1 MANYVSPGVYTIEK
15 DISEYTP
22 SINTSVVG
30 IVGFAPKGPT
40 NKATLITSQ
49 NQLLR
54 TFGEPSEA
62 LTGQALEGGL
72 EILETTNQ
80 LYFIRAADATTAADA
95 SATLSMGTPPALLVS
110 GALTSAD
117 MALNGWGVKKTTTTG
132 SSQFGG
138 AITFRIQSYD
148 NAGTAQ
154 FTDNNGAGRDF
165 SVPEGTSTTSQAA
178 ALQQVIGGQLDSDKL
193 GVFVGPGSLTEG
205 LNLSGAIVGSF
216 AGSGASLGVS
226 SCSGT
231 SYNANNGVS
240 ALIALSAMETA
251 TANYGAMPN
260 FASAVRV
267 YGSTYAKE
275 GTGSVAYE
283 VESLYPGAGYNAG
296 TRADGTASGNSVTVS
311 QFGGQN
317 MSVVI
322 NQDGT
327 AQETFKASLVGSG
340 AWIEDVI
347 NTGATNLTSDII
359 KGNIIA
365 ADQATTAVAGTTW
378 LTNMATLAGTT
389 NLKMQTQSLVP
400 GPTVITGEGT
410 PSDSGL
416 TTITNGAVWNKL
428 VQNASLSLA
437 GGNNGVGAG
446 DAPANALIGN
456 ASVEPKTGMQVLDD
470 PVLNIG
476 IALVPGIQT
485 QTVQNSLI
493 TLASTSQNFMA
504 LVSPPY
510 GIGTVSDAIAWT
522 NGQSTST
529 AGSRSSAINN
539 SYAAIHWP
547 WVKVFST
554 FDGKD
559 RWYDPSIFAAR
570 QFAYTDAVSDSWFA
584 PAGFQRGKLSKPTEV
599 EVKLNQGDRDSLY
612 SGGNC
617 INPIVNFPQQG
628 ITIFGQRTS
637 QRAATALDRINVRRL
652 MIYIRKVIVNSCQ
665 RFVFEP
671 NDTFTWSQV
680 EGLVN
685 PFLDDIRRR
694 RGITEFRVV
703 CDETTNTPVRID
715 RGEMWTKVIVKP
727 TKTAEIL
734 IFEINLT
741 NQSADLGTL

>member
-1 MANYVSPGVYTIEK
+1 
-15 DISEYTP
+15 
-22 SINTSVVG
+22 VG

-54 TFGEPSEA
+54 TFGQPSEA

-72 EILETTNQ
+72 EVLETTNQ
-80 LYFIRAADATTAADA
+80 LYFIRAADSTTAADA
-95 SATLSMGTPPALLVS
+95 SATMGMGVCPALLVS
-110 GALTSAD
+110 GSPAAAG
-117 MALNGWGVKKTTTTG
+117 MALNGWGIAQGTG
-132 SSQFGG
+132 TPGEPGG
-138 AITFRIQSYD
+138 AITFRIQAYD
-148 NAGTAQ
+148 NDGVAQ
-154 FTDNNGAGRDF
+154 YTDNNSTGRDY
-165 SVPEGTSTTSQAA
+165 SVPAGTSTTSQAA
-178 ALQQVIGGQLDSDKL
+178 ALKAVIGGDLDADVV
-193 GVFVGPGSLTEG
+193 GVVAGPGSLTAG
-205 LNLSGAIVGSF
+205 INLSGAIVGSF

-226 SCSGT
+226 ACSGT
-231 SYNANNGVS
+231 SFNEASGVS
-240 ALIALSAMETA
+240 ALIALSATHGA

-267 YGSTYAKE
+267 YGASYIKE
-275 GTGSVAYE
+275 GANSVAYE
-283 VESLYPGAGYNAG
+283 LESLYPGAGYNAG
-296 TRADGTASGNSVTVS
+296 TNKDGTTSGNSVTVG

-327 AQETFKASLVGSG
+327 AQETFKVSLVGSG
-340 AWIEDVI
+340 AFIEDVI

-365 ADQATTAVAGTTW
+365 NDQPTAAVAGSTF
-378 LTNMATLAGTT
+378 LSKMSAIAGTT
-389 NLKMQTQSLVP
+389 DFSMTTQVLLPGETTKHGTGTAVTTTSLL
-400 GPTVITGEGT
+400 
-410 PSDSGL
+410 SSGG
-416 TTITNGAVWNKL
+416 IWNKL
-428 VQNASLSLA
+428 LQSTATSLA
-437 GGNNGVGAG
+437 GGNDGVGTG

-470 PVLNIG
+470 PVLNVG

-485 QTVQNSLI
+485 QTVQDALI
-493 TLASTSQNFMA
+493 TLAETSQNFMA

-510 GIGTVSDAIAWT
+510 GIGTVSDAIQWT

-529 AGSRSSAINN
+529 AGSRTSAINS
-539 SYAAIHWP
+539 SYAAIYWP

-570 QFAYTDAVSDSWFA
+570 QFAYTDAVADSWFA
-584 PAGFQRGKLSKPTEV
+584 PAGFQRGRLSKPTDV

-628 ITIFGQRTS
+628 ITIFGQRTA
-637 QRAATALDRINVRRL
+637 QREATALDRINVRRL
-652 MIYIRKVIVNSCQ
+652 MIYIRKIIVNSCQ
-665 RFVFEP
+665 RFIFEP

-715 RGEMWTKVIVKP
+715 RNEMWTKVIVKP

-741 NQSADLGTL
+741 NQAADLGTL

>member
-1 MANYVSPGVYTIEK
+1 MATYVSPGVYTIEK

-62 LTGQALEGGL
+62 LTGQALEGAL
-72 EILETTNQ
+72 EVLETTNQ
-80 LYFIRAADATTAADA
+80 LYFIRAADSTTSADA
-95 SATLSMGTPPALLVS
+95 SATMSMGVCPAVIVS
-110 GALTSAD
+110 GSPTAAG
-117 MALNGWGVKKTTTTG
+117 MALNGWGVAQGTTDAG
-132 SSQFGG
+132 SPGG

-148 NAGTAQ
+148 NDGTAQ
-154 FTDNNGAGRDF
+154 FTDNNSQGRDF
-165 SVPEGTSTTSQAA
+165 SVPAGTSESSQAA
-178 ALQQVIGGQLDSDKL
+178 ALKQIIGGDLDSDKV
-193 GVFVGPGSLTEG
+193 GVVVGPGSLTEG

-226 SCSGT
+226 ACSGT
-231 SYNANNGVS
+231 SFNEASGVS
-240 ALIALSAMETA
+240 ALVAVSATLNA
-251 TANYGAMPN
+251 AADYGVSGN
-260 FASAVRV
+260 LASAVRV
-267 YGSTYAKE
+267 YGASYLA
-275 GTGSVAYE
+275 TGDNSVAYE
-283 VESLYPGAGYNAG
+283 VESLHPGAGYNAG
-296 TRADGTASGNSVTVS
+296 TRSDGTTSGNSVTVS

-340 AWIEDVI
+340 AFIEDVI

-359 KGNIIA
+359 KGNIIVD
-365 ADQATTAVAGTTW
+365 DQPTTAVAGTTW
-378 LTNMATLAGTT
+378 FSNMATIAGTT
-389 NLKMQTQSLVP
+389 GLQMTTQFLEPVTNPTGTGTAVVNSLEVA
-400 GPTVITGEGT
+400 
-410 PSDSGL
+410 
-416 TTITNGAVWNKL
+416 NGGIWNKL
-428 VQNASLSLA
+428 LQATATSLA
-437 GGNNGVGAG
+437 GGNNGVGTGA
-446 DAPANALIGN
+446 DTANALIGN
-456 ASVEPKTGMQVLDD
+456 AAVEPKTGMQVLDD
-470 PVLNIG
+470 PVLNVG
-476 IALVPGIQT
+476 FALVPGVQT
-485 QTVQNSLI
+485 ESVQNALI

-539 SYAAIHWP
+539 SYAAVHWP

-570 QFAYTDAVSDSWFA
+570 QFAYTDAVADSWFA

-637 QRAATALDRINVRRL
+637 QREATALDRINVRRL

>member
-1 MANYVSPGVYTIEK
+1 MATYVSPGVYTIEK

-62 LTGQALEGGL
+62 LTGQALEGAL
-72 EILETTNQ
+72 EVLETTNQ
-80 LYFIRAADATTAADA
+80 LYFIRAADSTTATDA
-95 SATLSMGTPPALLVS
+95 SATMSMGVCPAVIVS
-110 GALTSAD
+110 GSPTAAG
-117 MALNGWGVKKTTTTG
+117 MALNGWGVKRSTTTG

-148 NAGTAQ
+148 NDGTAQ
-154 FTDNNGAGRDF
+154 FTDNNSAGRDF
-165 SVPEGTSTTSQAA
+165 SVPEGTSETSQAA
-178 ALQQVIGGQLDSDKL
+178 ALKQIIGGDLDSDKV
-193 GVFVGPGSLTEG
+193 GVVVGPGSLTAG

-216 AGSGASLGVS
+216 AGSGASLGIS
-226 SCSGT
+226 ACSGT
-231 SYNANNGVS
+231 SYDPDNGVS
-240 ALIALSAMETA
+240 ALVAVSSTLNAEA
-251 TANYGAMPN
+251 DYGVSGLL
-260 FASAVRV
+260 ASAVRV
-267 YGSTYAKE
+267 YGASYLA
-275 GTGSVAYE
+275 TGSNSVAYE
-283 VESLYPGAGYNAG
+283 VESLHPGAGYNAG
-296 TRADGTASGNSVTVS
+296 TRTDGTTSGNSVTVS

-340 AWIEDVI
+340 AFIEDVI

-359 KGNIIA
+359 KGNIIVD
-365 ADQATTAVAGTTW
+365 DQPTTAVAGTTW
-378 LTNMATLAGTT
+378 FSNMATIAGTT
-389 NLKMQTQSLVP
+389 GLQMTTQFLEPATNPTGTGTAVVNSLEVA
-400 GPTVITGEGT
+400 
-410 PSDSGL
+410 
-416 TTITNGAVWNKL
+416 NGGIWNKL
-428 VQNASLSLA
+428 LQATATSLA
-437 GGNNGVGAG
+437 GGNNGVGTG
-446 DAPANALIGN
+446 DDTANALIGN
-456 ASVEPKTGMQVLDD
+456 AAVEPKTGMQVLDD
-470 PVLNIG
+470 PVLNVG
-476 IALVPGIQT
+476 FALVPGVQT
-485 QTVQNSLI
+485 ESVQNALI

-539 SYAAIHWP
+539 SYAAVHWP

-570 QFAYTDAVSDSWFA
+570 QFAYTDAVADSWFA